1 MLPHLQELKGE
12 KATGTNP
19 KGYFKQLDQYGRNQE
34 DWKKGALEH
43 VGNAQRRNPG
53 MS

>member
-12 KATGTNP
+12 KAIGTNP

-34 DWKKGALEH
+34 DWKKGALEQWEMH
-43 VGNAQRRNPG
+43 REEIQK
-53 MS
+53 